1 MSSKTGFKW
10 SFKLSKNTRTQTSA
24 PLGVLLEVIFRVAAE
39 LLNLSHLCPSR
50 PQIWPGN
57 LGGIP
62 LVYHLCFQ
70 PGHKMQHS
78 HVESLT
84 EHSTSDRVDRGSLL
98 SAVRSWVRGLT
109 ETFLSGLLGQ
119 QSSSDLSLC
128 QLKVDMLLLT
138 TPGVRFH
145 KLHKLNLSLENHLQD
160 PSVSSSAL
168 KFFFFPNKTNLSRNC
183 LAKGRV
189 SLCTVSKHIGVCL
202 LDLLLLLHC
211 AGTLI
216 TPSPHSLL

>member
-1 MSSKTGFKW
+1 
-10 SFKLSKNTRTQTSA
+10 
-24 PLGVLLEVIFRVAAE
+24 
-39 LLNLSHLCPSR
+39 
-50 PQIWPGN
+50 
-57 LGGIP
+57 
-62 LVYHLCFQ
+62 
-70 PGHKMQHS
+70 MQHS
-78 HVESLT
+78 HIEFST

-98 SAVRSWVRGLT
+98 SAVRSWVRGPT

-128 QLKVDMLLLT
+128 QFEVDMLLLT

-168 KFFFFPNKTNLSRNC
+168 KFFFPNKTNLSRNC

-216 TPSPHSLL
+216 TPPPF